1 MNCVV
6 VEVKKRERENTRSLL
21 RRFTRRIQQSGILVR
36 ARKAR
41 FWEKDKSKLERRQ
54 SALRRQ
60 KTAKKIEK
68 LKKLGLFEEDKKF
81 KKRR

>member
-1 MNCVV
+1 MAI
-6 VEVKKRERENTRSLL
+6 EVKRKERENTRSLL

-41 FWEKDKSKLERRQ
+41 FWEKDQSKTERRQ

-60 KTAKKIEK
+60 KIGRKIEK
-68 LKKLGLFEEDKKF
+68 LKKLGLFEEDRKF

>member
-1 MNCVV
+1 MAI
-6 VEVKKRERENTRSLL
+6 EVKKKERENTRSLL

-41 FWEKDKSKLERRQ
+41 FWEKEQSKTERRQ

-60 KTAKKIEK
+60 RAGRKIEK
-68 LKKLGLFEEDKKF
+68 LKKLGLFEEDRKF

>member
-1 MNCVV
+1 MPI
-6 VEVKKRERENTRSLL
+6 EVKRRERENTRSLL

-36 ARKAR
+36 ARKNR
-41 FWEKDKSKLERRQ
+41 FWEKDKSKSERRQ

-68 LKKLGLFEEDKKF
+68 LKKLGLFEEDRKF